1 MAPLKTA
8 VILYFVLLPL
18 LAAAEP
24 STDVGHENQPG
35 DVSRKSLLE
44 RLESMRN
51 AGVTCME
58 PVEGADA
65 YLEVLKS
72 LGYHDLLAACLQE
85 RLDAN
90 YQGAAEQPELWRA
103 LGEAWMLSGPHGSEK
118 AFEAFQSALT
128 LRKDDAETQALIGH
142 LLHREGLYEQAS
154 AAYDQALTFEPEN
167 IRARVGKAALLARNG
182 DISEASAQID
192 ALGSDAQP
200 YDITTRL
207 MLRKALYDF
216 EKRRGWFEDTAT
228 NHTAYARLLYR
239 AGRITDALVS
249 ARRAVGLSP
258 EDVAVWNFIA
268 AMHIQ
273 LGTLEQAKQAYEN
286 SLEAKPDQPQVEAAL
301 SQIRAQLS
309 PPPQE

>member
-1 MAPLKTA
+1 MAPLKTG

-24 STDVGHENQPG
+24 PMDFSHENQPG

-51 AGVTCME
+51 TGVTCME
-58 PVEGADA
+58 PVESADA

-72 LGYHDLLAACLQE
+72 LGYHDLWAECLQK

-90 YQGAAEQPELWRA
+90 YQGAAVKPELWRA
-103 LGEAWMLSGPHGSEK
+103 LGEAWILSGPQGAEK
-118 AFEAFQSALT
+118 AFEAFQHALT
-128 LRKDDAETQALIGH
+128 LNKDDAETQALMGH
-142 LLHREGLYEQAS
+142 LLHREGLYEQA
-154 AAYDQALTFEPEN
+154 ATAYDQALALEPEN
-167 IRARVGKAALLARNG
+167 IRARLGKAALLARDGN
-182 DISEASAQID
+182 INEASAQID
-192 ALGSDAQP
+192 ALGNDAQP
-200 YDITTRL
+200 YDVTTRL

-249 ARRAVGLSP
+249 ARRAVELSK
-258 EDVAVWNFIA
+258 EDFTVWNFIA

-273 LGTLEQAKQAYEN
+273 LGTLEQAKQAYEK
-286 SLEAKPDQPQVEAAL
+286 SLEAKPDQPQVETAL
-301 SQIRAQLS
+301 SQIQAQLS
-309 PPPQE
+309 PPPQK